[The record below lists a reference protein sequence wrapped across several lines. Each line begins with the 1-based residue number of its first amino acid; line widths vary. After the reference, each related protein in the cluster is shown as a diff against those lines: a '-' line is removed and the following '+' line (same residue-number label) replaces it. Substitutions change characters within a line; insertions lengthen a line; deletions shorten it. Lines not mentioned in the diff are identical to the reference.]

1 MAKYDTKTMYNFE
14 KYLALQKSG
23 ELNMVSPEV
32 QSRLGITKEEH
43 LFILE
48 HYSELLNE
56 YEELKVV
63 DELIDEAKARVEGE
77 PEKERSK
84 DFNKDF
90 AETGKEE

>member
-32 QSRLGITKEEH
+32 QSRLGISRDEH
-43 LFILE
+43 HYILK
-48 HYSELLNE
+48 HYSELLEE

-63 DELIDEAKARVEGE
+63 DKLIDEAKARAEGE

-84 DFNKDF
+84 DFNRDFDEPGKD
-90 AETGKEE
+90 E